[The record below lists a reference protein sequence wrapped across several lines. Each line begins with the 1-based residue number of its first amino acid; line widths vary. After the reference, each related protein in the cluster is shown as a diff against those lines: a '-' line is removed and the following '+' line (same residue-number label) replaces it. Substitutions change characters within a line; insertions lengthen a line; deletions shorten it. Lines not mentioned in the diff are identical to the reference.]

1 MTRRRTDMKIAAR
14 RQGESQDALDRVDF
28 SDARV
33 IAAIT
38 QAAEEFDTQR
48 YADRLEQFETTV
60 AEGALSLVIK

>member
-1 MTRRRTDMKIAAR
+1 MKASTR
-14 RQGESQDALDRVDF
+14 RQGESREALERIDF

-33 IAAIT
+33 IANIKR
-38 QAAEEFDTQR
+38 AADEFDTQK